1 MRYNW
6 YVVKLRR
13 GVGEKMKAIG
23 VWIFEKEGFIS
34 IATTLIEKEQ
44 MEKAL
49 KVPSQKGL
57 LKFMESD

>member
-1 MRYNW
+1 
-6 YVVKLRR
+6 
-13 GVGEKMKAIG
+13 MKAIG